1 MVLHQTSSCL
11 FLQIAGLKP
20 VLQQTVEEWGRFEKE
35 LREVSLH
42 TTRVRCAL
50 HHQPL
55 FSLQQA
61 EGYMDVLQV
70 SKSNEYQ
77 WLYSYKMK

>member
-1 MVLHQTSSCL
+1 MVLHQTTSCL
-11 FLQIAGLKP
+11 SLQMTALKP

-50 HHQPL
+50 QYQPL
-55 FSLQQA
+55 FSLRQA

-70 SKSNEYQ
+70 SKSTEHQ
-77 WLYSYKMK
+77 WLYSYKKK